1 VETSYTASDPKP
13 NQEEGMK
20 RRDFLKKAAVGVA
33 ASSVFGNVYVHAQQR
48 VRWRCAT
55 SWPRSLDTIFGGAED
70 VAERVK
76 AMTNGAFE
84 IQPFPAGELAPA
96 LGILDAVQQ
105 GSVECGHTASYYY
118 VGKNP
123 SLAFATSVPFGLNAQ
138 QQNAWLYSGGG
149 LETIQKVMDDF
160 KIINWPAGNT
170 GAQMG
175 GWFKKE
181 VKTAAD
187 LRGLKFRIP
196 GLGGQV
202 MARLG
207 ANVQNIPGG
216 EIFLALDRGAIDA
229 AEWVGPYDDEK
240 LGLNRAARFYYY
252 PGWWEPGPTLDL
264 MINVDQWKRL
274 PKEFQ
279 EALKS
284 ACAEANI
291 AMLAKYDAKNGPA
304 FERISKSNA
313 LRPYSREILAAAEKA
328 SIELFEEIAA
338 KDATYKSVFAGWSR
352 FRDSIRRFHRVNEDG
367 FANFVYSAR

>member
-1 VETSYTASDPKP
+1 
-13 NQEEGMK
+13 MK

>member
-1 VETSYTASDPKP
+1 
-13 NQEEGMK
+13 
-20 RRDFLKKAAVGVA
+20 
-33 ASSVFGNVYVHAQQR
+33 
-48 VRWRCAT
+48 
-55 SWPRSLDTIFGGAED
+55 
-70 VAERVK
+70 
-76 AMTNGAFE
+76 
-84 IQPFPAGELAPA
+84 
-96 LGILDAVQQ
+96 
-105 GSVECGHTASYYY
+105 
-118 VGKNP
+118 
-123 SLAFATSVPFGLNAQ
+123 
-138 QQNAWLYSGGG
+138 
-149 LETIQKVMDDF
+149 
-160 KIINWPAGNT
+160 
-170 GAQMG
+170 MG